1 MDVKS
6 YEFTTFEKAKVKASE
21 TSEFQFKSLFADDP
35 HLSESHQKIIKGE
48 RESARGANFT
58 ISPIVRQHRG
68 MNDQEV
74 REHEMRVQ
82 DEVERRLAKIEE
94 QAFEK
99 GYQEGMKK
107 GMEEIFSQTRVE
119 TESKIEY
126 LTEMI
131 NEVLAYKA
139 ELLDA
144 EKKEVYRMVRNLTK
158 WVILRELKDDGQYI
172 ERLLE
177 KLILE
182 LQTKNNLLIQVNKH
196 HFEQMPEVLEH
207 VEKKLGQLKNV
218 RVEVDFDVKRQG
230 LIVESENGII
240 NGDLSQQFT
249 NLDKLFGSLG
259 LHEIEEFPELQA
271 APPVAEESADK
282 NEDEGENGES

>member
-48 RESARGANFT
+48 RESARGSNFT

-82 DEVERRLAKIEE
+82 DEVERRIAKIEE

-99 GYQEGMKK
+99 GYQEGIKK
-107 GMEEIFSQTRVE
+107 GMEETFSQTRIE
-119 TESKIEY
+119 TESKIEH

-131 NEVLAYKA
+131 NEVIAYKA

-158 WVILRELKDDGQYI
+158 WVILKELKDDGLYI

-196 HFEQMPEVLEH
+196 HFEQMPDVLEH

-218 RVEVDFDVKRQG
+218 RVEVDFDVHRQG
-230 LIVESENGII
+230 LVVESENGIV
-240 NGDLSQQFT
+240 NGDLSQQFV
-249 NLDKLFGSLG
+249 NLDKLFATLG
-259 LHEIEEFPELQA
+259 LHEIEEFPNLDAKVGTEV
-271 APPVAEESADK
+271 PPK
-282 NEDEGENGES
+282 NENDEGENGES